1 MPLYVSLR
9 MEVIEDELQKNGVP
23 IDKETLSQHIHY
35 ILNHY
40 RDTYNDS
47 VNLLRLSSKEENVL
61 NVFHEMDVNTP
72 GRAVAYLT
80 LVYRMKHL
88 LKEETVRQAVRLTAH
103 VLKNAAHVDGSFIRK
118 LVCAFKYGSLNLLD
132 LF

>member
-1 MPLYVSLR
+1 
-9 MEVIEDELQKNGVP
+9 MEVIEDVLKKNGVP
-23 IDKETLSQHIHY
+23 VDKETLSEHIYY
-35 ILNHY
+35 ILENY

-61 NVFHEMDVNTP
+61 NVFHKMDVNTP

-80 LVYRMKHL
+80 LVYRMSHL
-88 LKEETVRQAVRLTAH
+88 LKEETVRQAVRLAAP
-103 VLKNAAHVDGSFIRK
+103 VLRNAGRVDGSFIRS
-118 LVCAFKYGSLNLLD
+118 LCSGKYWSLNLWD

>member
-1 MPLYVSLR
+1 
-9 MEVIEDELQKNGVP
+9 MEVIEDELKKNGVP
-23 IDKETLSQHIHY
+23 VDKETISEHIHY
-35 ILNHY
+35 ILDNY

-47 VNLLRLSSKEENVL
+47 INLLRLCSKEENVL

-72 GRAVAYLT
+72 GLAVAYLT

-88 LKEETVRQAVRLTAH
+88 LKEETVRKAVRLTAP
-103 VLKNAAHVDGSFIRK
+103 VLKNAGHVDGSFIRR
-118 LVCAFKYGSLNLLD
+118 LVCSFKYGSLNLWD

>member
-1 MPLYVSLR
+1 
-9 MEVIEDELQKNGVP
+9 MEVIGDELQKNGVP
-23 IDKETLSQHIHY
+23 VDKETISEHIHY
-35 ILNHY
+35 ILDNY

-61 NVFHEMDVNTP
+61 NVFHETDVNTP

-80 LVYRMKHL
+80 LVFRMKHL
-88 LKEETVRQAVRLTAH
+88 LKEETVRQAVRLTAP
-103 VLKNAAHVDGSFIRK
+103 VLKNAGHVDGSFIRR
-118 LVCAFKYGSLNLLD
+118 LLCSFKYGSLNLWD

>member
-1 MPLYVSLR
+1 MK
-9 MEVIEDELQKNGVP
+9 MEVIEDELRKNGVP
-23 IDKETLSQHIHY
+23 VDKETLSQHIHY

-61 NVFHEMDVNTP
+61 NVFHEMGVNTP

-80 LVYRMKHL
+80 LVYRMNHL
-88 LKEETVRQAVRLTAH
+88 LKEETVRQAVRLTAP
-103 VLKNAAHVDGSFIRK
+103 VLKNAGHVDGSFIHR
-118 LVCAFKYGSLNLLD
+118 LVGAFTYGALNLWD

>member
-1 MPLYVSLR
+1 

-23 IDKETLSQHIHY
+23 VDRETISEHIHY
-35 ILNHY
+35 ILDNY

-61 NVFHEMDVNTP
+61 NVFYEMDVNTP

-88 LKEETVRQAVRLTAH
+88 LKEELIAP
-103 VLKNAAHVDGSFIRK
+103 VLRNAGHVDGSFIRR
-118 LVCAFKYGSLNLLD
+118 LVCSFKYGSLNLWD

>member
-1 MPLYVSLR
+1 
-9 MEVIEDELQKNGVP
+9 MEVIEDELKKNGVP
-23 IDKETLSQHIHY
+23 VDKEMISEHIHY
-35 ILNHY
+35 ILDHY
-40 RDTYNDS
+40 QDTYNDS

-80 LVYRMKHL
+80 LVFRMKHL
-88 LKEETVRQAVRLTAH
+88 LKEETVRQAVRLTAP
-103 VLKNAAHVDGSFIRK
+103 VLKNAGHVDGSFIRK
-118 LVCAFKYGSLNLLD
+118 LVCAFKYGPLNLWD

>member
-1 MPLYVSLR
+1 
-9 MEVIEDELQKNGVP
+9 MEVIQDELQKNGVP
-23 IDKETLSQHIHY
+23 VDRETISRHIHY
-35 ILNHY
+35 ILNNY

-61 NVFHEMDVNTP
+61 NVFYEMDVNTP

-88 LKEETVRQAVRLTAH
+88 LKEETVRKAVRLTAP
-103 VLKNAAHVDGSFIRK
+103 VLKNAGRVEGGFIRN
-118 LVCAFKYGSLNLLD
+118 LCSWEAQTVLNLWD
-132 LF
+132 LM

>member
-1 MPLYVSLR
+1 
-9 MEVIEDELQKNGVP
+9 MEVIEDELKKNGVP
-23 IDKETLSQHIHY
+23 VDIETISQHVHY
-35 ILNHY
+35 ILDHY

-61 NVFHEMDVNTP
+61 NVFHEMGVNTP

-80 LVYRMKHL
+80 LVFRMNHL
-88 LKEETVRQAVRLTAH
+88 LKEETVRQAVRLTAP
-103 VLKNAAHVDGSFIRK
+103 VLKNAGHVDGSFIRK
-118 LVCAFKYGSLNLLD
+118 LVGAFKYGSLNLWD

>member
-1 MPLYVSLR
+1 
-9 MEVIEDELQKNGVP
+9 MEVIEDELKKNGVP
-23 IDKETLSQHIHY
+23 VDRETISEHINY
-35 ILNHY
+35 ILNNY

-47 VNLLRLSSKEENVL
+47 VSLLRLSSNEENVL

-80 LVYRMKHL
+80 LVYRMSHI
-88 LKEETVRQAVRLTAH
+88 LKEETVRKAARLAAP
-103 VLKNAAHVDGSFIRK
+103 VLRNAGRVDTSFIRR
-118 LVCAFKYGSLNLLD
+118 LCSGKYGSLNLWD

>member
-1 MPLYVSLR
+1 MPLYVSMK
-9 MEVIEDELQKNGVP
+9 MEVIGDELQKNGVP
-23 IDKETLSQHIHY
+23 IDKETLSEHIHY

-80 LVYRMKHL
+80 LVYRMNHL
-88 LKEETVRQAVRLTAH
+88 LKEETVRQAARLTAP
-103 VLKNAAHVDGSFIRK
+103 VLKNAGHVDGSFIRR
-118 LVCAFKYGSLNLLD
+118 LVCAFKYGSLNLWD

>member
-1 MPLYVSLR
+1 
-9 MEVIEDELQKNGVP
+9 MEVIEDELRKNGVP
-23 IDKETLSQHIHY
+23 VDIETLSQHIHY

-88 LKEETVRQAVRLTAH
+88 LKEETVRQAVRLTAP
-103 VLKNAAHVDGSFIRK
+103 VLKNVGHVDGSFIRR
-118 LVCAFKYGSLNLLD
+118 LVGAFKYGSLNLWD

>member
-1 MPLYVSLR
+1 
-9 MEVIEDELQKNGVP
+9 MEVIADELKKNGVP
-23 IDKETLSQHIHY
+23 VDKETISEHIHY

-40 RDTYNDS
+40 RDAYNDS
-47 VNLLRLSSKEENVL
+47 VNLLRLCSKEENVL

-80 LVYRMKHL
+80 LVFRMGHL
-88 LKEETVRQAVRLTAH
+88 LKEETVRQAVRLTAP
-103 VLKNAAHVDGSFIRK
+103 VLKNAGHVDGSFIRR
-118 LVCAFKYGSLNLLD
+118 LLCPFKYGTLNLWD

>member
-1 MPLYVSLR
+1 
-9 MEVIEDELQKNGVP
+9 MEVIEDELKKNGVP
-23 IDKETLSQHIHY
+23 VDIETISQHVHY
-35 ILNHY
+35 ILDHY

-61 NVFHEMDVNTP
+61 NVFHEMGVNTP
-72 GRAVAYLT
+72 GRTVAYLA

-88 LKEETVRQAVRLTAH
+88 LKEETVRQAVRLTAP
-103 VLKNAAHVDGSFIRK
+103 VLKNAGHVDGSFIRK
-118 LVCAFKYGSLNLLD
+118 LVGAFTYGSLNLWD